1 MVHSD
6 CYNCVL
12 ALFKSLHVKIPDSV
26 GKSLGIPHHLF
37 SDYIIRSTDY
47 FTPHPSSKDMY

>member
-12 ALFKSLHVKIPDSV
+12 ALFKSLHVKISDSV